1 MSNKQQGCLPMCR
14 KIEYGMGNAGTGF
27 LWGSVATFLLVYC
40 TNVIGVSA
48 ALQSATIIE
57 GIKLLYLGLPII
69 FTVLQTVIYI
79 NMRVDANIEK
89 LRK

>member
-27 LWGSVATFLLVYC
+27 LWGSVATFLLIYC

-48 ALQSATIIE
+48 AVQSATVIE
-57 GIKLLYLGLPII
+57 GINLYLGLSII
-69 FTVLQTVIYI
+69 FTVLQTAIYI
-79 NMRVDANIEK
+79 NMRIDANIEK
-89 LRK
+89 LCK

>member
-1 MSNKQQGCLPMCR
+1 MSNKQQGCLLMCK
-14 KIEYGMGNAGTGF
+14 KIEYGMGNAGAGF
-27 LWGSVATFLLVYC
+27 LWESVATFLLIYC

-48 ALQSATIIE
+48 TVQSATIIE
-57 GIKLLYLGLPII
+57 GIKLLYLGLLII